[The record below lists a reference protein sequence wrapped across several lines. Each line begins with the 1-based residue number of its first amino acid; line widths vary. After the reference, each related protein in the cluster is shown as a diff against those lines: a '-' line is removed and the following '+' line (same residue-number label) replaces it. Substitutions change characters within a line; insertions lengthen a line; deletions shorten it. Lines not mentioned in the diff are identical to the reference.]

1 MDGETRKKIK
11 LQKLLQIICDNE
23 YSVYIFTGI
32 ICFIMFVAIYGVRI
46 LNPMYTD
53 WLMNGEDLTQHYL
66 GWKAYRESGWHFPI
80 GMTDTLAYPNL
91 TTVIF
96 TDSIPLLA
104 VFFKIFAP
112 LLPAS
117 FQYFG
122 IWGALCFILQ
132 GIMAVRI
139 LRNYSSNNFA
149 LVLMGALFAVTPAM
163 LWRMFVHTALAG
175 QWILLYAMEP
185 LFAYDRYKDNNK
197 LYRNVAIMAILAAGT
212 HIYFILMC
220 GIILIGIMLLD
231 GIKGKRWKRVGLVLL
246 EYLFCAA
253 GMVMLL
259 GGFSTKMTMT
269 EGDLGE
275 YSFNL
280 NSFFDPNGWSC
291 LSSGISGYTRGQYEG
306 FSYFGKGYSLICLV
320 IVIGVLLKI
329 KHKEKLNV
337 KWNVMYSV
345 LVVVCVLSIC
355 VAASPIVTC
364 GDKVLFTMVLPDFI
378 YNTWSVFRSSGRIVW
393 VAMYIIM
400 LCLCICVCKLQK
412 KQSTLVILFAFVVGL
427 QIFDIHDVLV
437 EKHDIL
443 ANKVEYQSQ
452 LGEKDFWNNL
462 ARNKEIRHVLYYSE
476 MSNAFMFSVTDWAL
490 ESGKTVNDF
499 YFAKQGYKF
508 EIEQNRREILADLPS
523 DYVVI
528 FASEDEKQCQDMN
541 LYTYSVDGVIV
552 GSRKDL
558 NYKN

>member
-32 ICFIMFVAIYGVRI
+32 ICFIMFVAIYGVQI

-149 LVLMGALFAVTPAM
+149 LVLLGALFAVTPAM

-212 HIYFILMC
+212 HIYF
-220 GIILIGIMLLD
+220 
-231 GIKGKRWKRVGLVLL
+231 
-246 EYLFCAA
+246 
-253 GMVMLL
+253 
-259 GGFSTKMTMT
+259 
-269 EGDLGE
+269 
-275 YSFNL
+275 
-280 NSFFDPNGWSC
+280 
-291 LSSGISGYTRGQYEG
+291 
-306 FSYFGKGYSLICLV
+306 
-320 IVIGVLLKI
+320 
-329 KHKEKLNV
+329 
-337 KWNVMYSV
+337 
-345 LVVVCVLSIC
+345 
-355 VAASPIVTC
+355 
-364 GDKVLFTMVLPDFI
+364 
-378 YNTWSVFRSSGRIVW
+378 
-393 VAMYIIM
+393 
-400 LCLCICVCKLQK
+400 
-412 KQSTLVILFAFVVGL
+412 
-427 QIFDIHDVLV
+427 
-437 EKHDIL
+437 
-443 ANKVEYQSQ
+443 
-452 LGEKDFWNNL
+452 
-462 ARNKEIRHVLYYSE
+462 
-476 MSNAFMFSVTDWAL
+476 
-490 ESGKTVNDF
+490 
-499 YFAKQGYKF
+499 
-508 EIEQNRREILADLPS
+508 
-523 DYVVI
+523 
-528 FASEDEKQCQDMN
+528 
-541 LYTYSVDGVIV
+541 
-552 GSRKDL
+552 
-558 NYKN
+558 